1 MRDGPRCFPP
11 DSSCP
16 AVLRCRLLAARRF
29 RLRGCHPLRPRFPS
43 RSPTVS
49 PPVRWRSYNPAWCI
63 ATPAVWAP
71 PLSLAT
77 TRGIIV
83 IFFSCRYLDVSV
95 PCVRSLLGS
104 VPGSLPAGSPIR
116 ISADLGIF
124 APPRGFS
131 QLVTSFFA
139 SESLGI
145 PHAPFSA
152 FLFLFALARSRF
164 LSLVLL
170 LTADASTYL
179 EVASARFL
187 LFAYAYA
194 SVCQ

>member
-1 MRDGPRCFPP
+1 MFQFPTFAQRL
-11 DSSCP
+11 S
-16 AVLRCRLLAARRF
+16 AV
-29 RLRGCHPLRPRFPS
+29 
-43 RSPTVS
+43 TE
-49 PPVRWRSYNPAWCI
+49 
-63 ATPAVWAP
+63 
-71 PLSLAT
+71 
-77 TRGIIV
+77 
-83 IFFSCRYLDVSV
+83 
-95 PCVRSLLGS
+95 
-104 VPGSLPAGSPIR
+104 SLPPGFPIR
-116 ISADLGIF
+116 TSAGRRVF
-124 APPRGFS
+124 APYRRFS

-145 PHAPFSA
+145 PHTPFSA

>member
-1 MRDGPRCFPP
+1 MSRPTQDSDNLHETYLYGIITLYDHTFQYIPVNCMRVWLSPITPILPQQYRFGLFP
-11 DSSCP
+11 
-16 AVLRCRLLAARRF
+16 F
-29 RLRGCHPLRPRFPS
+29 
-43 RSPTVS
+43 RSPLLGKS
-49 PPVRWRSYNPAWCI
+49 IFS
-63 ATPAVWAP
+63 
-71 PLSLAT
+71 
-77 TRGIIV
+77 
-83 IFFSCRYLDVSV
+83 FFSCRYLDVSV
-95 PCVRSLLGS
+95 PCVRSLPSS

-116 ISADLGIF
+116 TSADLGIF

-145 PHAPFSA
+145 PHTPFSA

-170 LTADASTYL
+170 LTADASTSL

>member
-1 MRDGPRCFPP
+1 MFQFTGLSP
-11 DSSCP
+11 DMLFYSH
-16 AVLRCRLLAARRF
+16 AGAYTLL
-29 RLRGCHPLRPRFPS
+29 
-43 RSPTVS
+43 
-49 PPVRWRSYNPAWCI
+49 Y
-63 ATPAVWAP
+63 
-71 PLSLAT
+71 
-77 TRGIIV
+77 
-83 IFFSCRYLDVSV
+83 
-95 PCVRSLLGS
+95 
-104 VPGSLPAGSPIR
+104 AGFPIR
-116 ISADLGIF
+116 TSAVRRLC
-124 APPRGFS
+124 APSRGFS

-145 PHAPFSA
+145 PHTPFSA